1 MMKSALS
8 AAIAAAM
15 MMTAGFASAAEVEI
29 KMLNTGAKGKM
40 VFEPDFVQINAGDTI
55 EFEPIDKGHNA
66 ETIKG
71 MIPTGAERFKSKI
84 NAEFSVTLTENGV
97 YGIRCTPHVGVGM
110 VALIVV
116 GTPDNVEEA
125 KAVAAKV
132 PAKARKV
139 FDELFA
145 QLDAT
150 Q

>member
-1 MMKSALS
+1 MKNLLPAT
-8 AAIAAAM
+8 IAAVM
-15 MMTAGFASAAEVEI
+15 IMVAGSAFGEEVEV
-29 KMLNTGAKGKM
+29 KMLNKGEKGAM
-40 VFEPDFVQINAGDTI
+40 VFEPDFVRINAGDTI

-71 MIPTGAERFKSKI
+71 MIPAGAEPFKSKI
-84 NAEFSVTLTENGV
+84 NAEFSVTLTEDGV
-97 YGIRCTPHVGVGM
+97 YGIRCTPHYGLGM

-116 GTPDNVEEA
+116 GTPDNIEEA
-125 KAVAAKV
+125 KSVAAIT

-145 QLDAT
+145 QIDVT